1 MNIAIIGAGNV
12 GTALAGALTDA
23 GHEVTVTAR
32 SKESAEQ
39 CAMQTGAKAVTENRE
54 AAQAGDVVVLAVPLQ
69 AVNAVI
75 NELAD
80 ALEGKVVVDTTN
92 RVNPEDPGSML
103 DGTSVAERIQ
113 ATIPG
118 ARVVK
123 ALNTVFSSTYED
135 PEIGGNKI
143 DAFAAGD
150 DEDAKRQVTELVGG
164 IGFNPVDAGPLAMA
178 RVLEGMASL
187 TILEQMR
194 TGGSWGDGWK
204 ILRASE

>member
-1 MNIAIIGAGNV
+1 MKVAIIGAGNV
-12 GTALAGALTDA
+12 GTALAGAFTDT

-54 AAQAGDVVVLAVPLQ
+54 AAQAGDVVVIAVPLQ
-69 AVNAVI
+69 AVDAVI

-80 ALEGKVVVDTTN
+80 VLEGKVVVDTTN
-92 RVNPEDPGSML
+92 RVNPEDPGSTL

-123 ALNTVFSSTYED
+123 ALNTVFSSTYAK
-135 PEIGGNKI
+135 PEIGGLKI

-150 DEDAKRQVTELVGG
+150 DDDAKRRVLELVEG
-164 IGFNPVDAGPLAMA
+164 IGFNPVDAGPLAFA
-178 RVLEGMASL
+178 RVLEGMAAL
-187 TILEQMR
+187 TIVEQMR
-194 TGGSWGDGWK
+194 TNGSWSDGWK
-204 ILRASE
+204 ILRATG

>member
-1 MNIAIIGAGNV
+1 VNIAIIGAGNV
-12 GTALAGALTDA
+12 GTALAGSLTNA

-54 AAQAGDVVVLAVPLQ
+54 AAQGGDVVVLAVPLQ
-69 AVNAVI
+69 AVDAVI

-80 ALEGKVVVDTTN
+80 VLEGKVMVDTTN
-92 RVNPEDPGSML
+92 RVNPEDPGSTL
-103 DGTSVAERIQ
+103 DGTSVAERVQ
-113 ATIPG
+113 ATLPG

-123 ALNTVFSSTYED
+123 ALNTVFSSTYAN
-135 PEIGGNKI
+135 PEIGGMKI

-150 DEDAKRQVTELVGG
+150 DDDSKRQVLELVES
-164 IGFNPVDAGPLAMA
+164 IGFNPVDAGPLVLA
-178 RVLEGMASL
+178 RVLEGMAAL

-194 TGGSWGDGWK
+194 TGGSWSDGWK
-204 ILRASE
+204 ILRGGS